1 MASPV
6 WWRVKEVH
14 VARLSCRPA
23 DPCWPTTR
31 WPPGC
36 STLHTTPSTATT
48 GLPRRWKDNELAV
61 KVINPA
67 LPSYFH
73 DSVVSQCVMD
83 SLTRRKLFSA
93 TPATSAQAFGSMA
106 PPLNK
111 ASTYNKLARREPILQ
126 SLDLNPCCS
135 LSLSEFSQLDSIK
148 DFVTA
153 SVPPGP
159 VTTDAGASTTAAP
172 AGSERPRRQVKP
184 NSRLMAQVWDTTR

>member
-1 MASPV
+1 MAAKS
-6 WWRVKEVH
+6 
-14 VARLSCRPA
+14 
-23 DPCWPTTR
+23 
-31 WPPGC
+31 
-36 STLHTTPSTATT
+36 
-48 GLPRRWKDNELAV
+48 
-61 KVINPA
+61 KVQVPA

-111 ASTYNKLARREPILQ
+111 
-126 SLDLNPCCS
+126 
-135 LSLSEFSQLDSIK
+135 QLDSIK